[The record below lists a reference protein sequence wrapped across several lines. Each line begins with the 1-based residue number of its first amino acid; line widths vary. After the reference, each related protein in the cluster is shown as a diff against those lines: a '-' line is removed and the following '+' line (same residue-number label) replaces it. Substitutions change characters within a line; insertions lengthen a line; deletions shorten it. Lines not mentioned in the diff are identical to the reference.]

1 MVYIRNKRVKGI
13 EYAYLVQS
21 VWDPKR
27 NTSRQQTI
35 KYLGNASQVT
45 IEDIPQEYRNDS
57 KILTFMSAHN
67 SNQEEKNVLT
77 SKLKEEMFLL
87 LTDCN
92 IGGLISLYEKY
103 SKLFGLT
110 EFYDKLFKPV
120 MYRIG
125 DLWKQGKLD
134 VAIEHASTNTAI
146 SLIKAINERITTT
159 RVRMKGISS
168 QYKTVVCTPDGELHG
183 LACNMIE
190 SLLLSKGFKVYNI
203 STSIPTEYII
213 EYMRDLQP
221 DIIFISVTLAEN
233 IKSAERLVQQIH
245 LKYNNILPVVIGGS
259 AFNSADWNSQSK
271 INAFLMKNAS
281 FEEIMKLVKTSIS
294 KSTEPKENKGQSR
307 G

>member
-67 SNQEEKNVLT
+67 SNQEEKNVLI
-77 SKLKEEMFLL
+77 SKLEEEMFLL

-92 IGGLISLYEKY
+92 IGSLISLYEKY

-125 DLWKQGKLD
+125 DYWKQGKLD

-168 QYKTVVCTPDGELHG
+168 QYKTVICTPDGELHG

-190 SLLLSKGFKVYNI
+190 SLLLNKGFKVYNI

-213 EYMRDLQP
+213 DYMHDLQP
-221 DIIFISVTLAEN
+221 DIVFYLRNSCRKYQIIRKASPAN
-233 IKSAERLVQQIH
+233 SPKVQ
-245 LKYNNILPVVIGGS
+245 
-259 AFNSADWNSQSK
+259 
-271 INAFLMKNAS
+271 
-281 FEEIMKLVKTSIS
+281 
-294 KSTEPKENKGQSR
+294 
-307 G
+307 